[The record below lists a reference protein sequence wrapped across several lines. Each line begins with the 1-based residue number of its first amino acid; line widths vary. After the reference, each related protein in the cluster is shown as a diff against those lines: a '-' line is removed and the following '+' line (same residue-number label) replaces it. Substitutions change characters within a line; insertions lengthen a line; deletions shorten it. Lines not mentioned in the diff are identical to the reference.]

1 MEKGVWGLS
10 SVTRRIKDIR
20 QPRSGYIPVAD
31 LNSVKY
37 FDWHRIKKIDSYYK
51 PIQGMAVDYLT
62 RFMNGTPK
70 QIAFQISLKGAE
82 KVDELD
88 NAKKLLG
95 IIKGLDEK
103 SILATC
109 QLVGYDVAVRRD
121 PSFFTSVEKI
131 IPDKKVIHNI
141 IVLVNRSLS
150 FLKKNGPVVFDGFT
164 FEGGYND
171 VIDSGDGDYLTADT
185 LWDFKVSEVKPEINH
200 TLQVLVYYILGIHSI
215 HKEFQTIKKLE
226 IYNPELNIAY
236 TISLSDISDE
246 VFYSVSRDVIGYC
259 MPENVEY
266 WRKASG
272 TNEKVKN
279 ELMTRIVNEFKDTGF
294 SPDKYTDGIH
304 DITID
309 DYWSYYRKITTSKE
323 IYLKL
328 RRPKFVHTHYVKFIK
343 NSGFIMFVSVSEK
356 GTNSILQGGSLRKLK
371 RPLQYY
377 YEKLPEYANTVL
389 SKFSRYWDAL
399 YSISKQI
406 QSIISTDKEIHDNY
420 KRYALER
427 KKQNRFI
434 LPYETWRES
443 YREQYTFSGKVHGCI
458 IDIDYFNHI
467 YLNPYDGSIAPY
479 SAPSMY
485 MKYIYKNV
493 PSLIATQRPEMLPA
507 FNRAI
512 DKSTDKESTA
522 LVLADAKEKWMLSV
536 LEKHEI
542 DTYNVPVTDASLYN
556 LSNRMKQLQEIY
568 DHHLVVVWYD
578 NVLPNYELE
587 GEKKQPKSLIVGEI
601 KTMNCGMNAT
611 VLEDN
616 RYKNITIQF
625 EDGTIVENC
634 RRDKFLEGKIA
645 NPTLKREKT
654 TPKERKEPKEKS
666 YVGKTA
672 IMNCGLRATVIEDFG
687 CNDISIQFEDG
698 LVKKHCRRDKFRDGN
713 IGHKA

>member
-1 MEKGVWGLS
+1 MEKGMWVLF
-10 SVTRRIKDIR
+10 SVTRRIKNIR

-31 LNSVKY
+31 LNSVEY
-37 FDWHRIKKIDSYYK
+37 FDRHRIEKIDSYYK

-70 QIAFQISLKGAE
+70 HDAFQISLMGAE

-103 SILATC
+103 SILSTC
-109 QLVGYDVAVRRD
+109 QLVGYDVAFRRG
-121 PSFFTSVEKI
+121 PKYFTPVEKI
-131 IPDKKVIHNI
+131 IPDKKVIQNI
-141 IVLVNRSLS
+141 IVLVNRSLA

-171 VIDSGDGDYLTADT
+171 VISSGDGDYLTADT
-185 LWDFKVSEVKPEINH
+185 LWDFKVSEAKPEINH
-200 TLQVLVYYILGIHSI
+200 TLQILVYYILGIHSI
-215 HKEFQTIKKLE
+215 HKEFQTIKKLG
-226 IYNPELNIAY
+226 IYNPELNTAY
-236 TISLSDISDE
+236 TISLSNISDE
-246 VFYSVSRDVIGYC
+246 VFYNVSKDVIGYC
-259 MPENVEY
+259 MPESIEQ
-266 WRKASG
+266 WRYGAG
-272 TNEKVKN
+272 TNEKVLN
-279 ELMTRIVNEFKDTGF
+279 ELWTHLVNEFKDTGF
-294 SPDKYTDGIH
+294 SPDKYPDGIH
-304 DITID
+304 DITVD
-309 DYWSYYRKITTSKE
+309 DYWSYYQKITTN
-323 IYLKL
+323 
-328 RRPKFVHTHYVKFIK
+328 RRPKFVHTHSVKFIK

-389 SKFSRYWDAL
+389 NKFSRYWDAL
-399 YSISKQI
+399 YIISKQI
-406 QSIISTDKEIHDNY
+406 QSIIPTDKEINDSY
-420 KRYALER
+420 KGYALEC
-427 KKQNRFI
+427 KKQNGFTV
-434 LPYETWRES
+434 PYETW
-443 YREQYTFSGKVHGCI
+443 REQYTFSGKVHGCI
-458 IDIDYFNHI
+458 IDIDYSNHI

-485 MKYIYKNV
+485 MKYVYKNV
-493 PSLIATQRPEMLPA
+493 PSLIATQRPEMLSA

-522 LVLADAKEKWMLSV
+522 LVLADAKEKRMLSV

-542 DTYNVPVTDASLYN
+542 DTYNVPVTDASMYD

-587 GEKKQPKSLIVGEI
+587 GEKKQLQALTVGET
-601 KTMNCGMNAT
+601 KTMNCGINAT
-611 VLEDN
+611 VLADN
-616 RYKNITIQF
+616 GYKKITIQF

-634 RRDKFLEGKIA
+634 RRDKFREGKIA

-654 TPKERKEPKEKS
+654 APKERKEPKEKS

-672 IMNCGLRATVIEDFG
+672 VMNCGLRATVIEDFG
-687 CNDISIQFEDG
+687 CNDITIQFEDG